1 MSVKAKFKV
10 QSVTSTMGMHWDGK
24 QYVSDEVRTIRLF
37 PVSGGTAENAKFF
50 ASTPSGSI
58 DLGTVV
64 KAAAEYF
71 ALDGEYYVTFE
82 RAEVKHDDA

>member
-10 QSVTSTMGMHWDGK
+10 QSVTANMGALFDGDK
-24 QYVSDEVRTIRLF
+24 YVQHEVRTIRLF
-37 PVSGGTAENAKFF
+37 PVSGAADTENGKFF
-50 ASTPSGSI
+50 ANTPSGSI
-58 DLGTVV
+58 ELGTVV

-82 RAEVKHDDA
+82 RAEVAE

>member
-10 QSVTSTMGMHWDGK
+10 QSVTSTLGTQWDGTAYK
-24 QYVSDEVRTIRLF
+24 TTEVRTIRLF
-37 PVSGGTAENAKFF
+37 PVSGAGETENAKFF

-58 DLGTVV
+58 DLGTVN

-82 RAEVKHDDA
+82 RAEPKA

>member
-10 QSVTSTMGMHWDGK
+10 QSITSTVGTRWNGSE
-24 QYVSDEVRTIRLF
+24 YSSEEVRTIRLW
-37 PVSGGTAENAKFF
+37 PVSGGPGTENAEFF
-50 ASTPSGSI
+50 ASTPSGVI

-82 RAEVKHDDA
+82 RAGVTE